1 MRIDANRADWLQLTR
16 TKVENIFSSHV
27 CNLFHPLASKAAKKQ
42 TKLFTKKKNAM
53 LDFLMVP
60 LVVGI
65 ICAGIYGLFE
75 LFVRRKERLAIIE
88 KIGEK
93 LDASAFE
100 GKLRLPSYGIPLRS
114 FSSLK
119 GGCLLA
125 GIGLGLLVGFLLHL
139 VIASAQMNN
148 DNELYRQWDMVAVG
162 YGASVLLFGGIGL
175 LISFLIETRMQQR
188 DKQKE

>member
-1 MRIDANRADWLQLTR
+1 
-16 TKVENIFSSHV
+16 
-27 CNLFHPLASKAAKKQ
+27 
-42 TKLFTKKKNAM
+42 M

-93 LDASAFE
+93 LDASSFE
-100 GKLRLPSYGIPLRS
+100 GKLRLPSYGVSLRS
-114 FSSLK
+114 FGSLK

-148 DNELYRQWDMVAVG
+148 AVGRFSFAFGYRFCANEQRQRTVPPVG
-162 YGASVLLFGGIGL
+162 YGRCWLRCFRLAFRRYWLAYLLF
-175 LISFLIETRMQQR
+175 
-188 DKQKE
+188 D